1 MVTGARHTAGQ
12 RREDVLEAALD
23 EFAQHGLYGGST
35 DRIAHRAG
43 ISQPYL
49 FRLFGSKKELYL
61 ASAELCLERTLET
74 FRLAA
79 AGKTGDEAM
88 TAIGAAYGELIES
101 DRRMLT
107 AQLQAYAASDDPD
120 IRDRLLSL
128 GRLPARGLR
137 GGGLGCRAGAAG
149 RLLRP
154 RHALQRRR
162 GPRPDRV
169 ERDVGEATR
178 GRLRDGGV
186 VLSFFFPE

>member
-35 DRIAHRAG
+35 DRIAHKAG

-88 TAIGAAYGELIES
+88 TAIGTAYGELIES

-120 IRDRLLSL
+120 IRAVVSRGF
-128 GRLPARGLR
+128 GRLVDYVEAVS
-137 GGGLGCRAGAAG
+137 GAAPEQLATFFAYG
-149 RLLRP
+149 MLCNVVAALGLTESSEPWAKRLV
-154 RHALQRRR
+154 A
-162 GPRPDRV
+162 GCGM
-169 ERDVGEATR
+169 GE
-178 GRLRDGGV
+178 
-186 VLSFFFPE
+186 